1 MEIIM
6 RGEQLLN
13 KALTTF
19 EERRTKYGQPDQVFN
34 EIAQRW
40 STTLGK
46 EVTSTQV
53 VLCMIDLKIARLRS
67 NPANF
72 DSIMDIAGYAA
83 CLWEVSE

>member
-19 EERRTKYGQPDQVFN
+19 EERRKKYGQPDQVFN
-34 EIAQRW
+34 EIAKRW

-53 VLCMIDLKIARLRS
+53 ALCMIDLKIARLRS